1 MDSIAQIQ
9 NSLESMD
16 DEINIHP
23 YINDIVFHIQY
34 FYGSRYPLDLLESIA
49 MMLFSLDARN
59 WQLMSIEI
67 FVQSVLDGWDKVNNY
82 ERGV

>member
-9 NSLESMD
+9 NLLESMD
-16 DEINIHP
+16 DEININP

-34 FYGSRYPLDLLESIA
+34 FYGSQYPLDLLESIA
-49 MMLFSLDARN
+49 IMLFSLDARN

-82 ERGV
+82 EQGV